1 MILPLYLQR
10 CVVFEEQIM
19 VDSSEFDSVVPSRDQ
34 RLGVKLDAVSVCL
47 GQDDPF
53 SILSARGPD
62 WLLQQILHRKLF
74 VNGRLRNISCS
85 PTRV

>member
-1 MILPLYLQR
+1 MILPLYLQW

-34 RLGVKLDAVSVCL
+34 RLGVKLDSVSVCL
-47 GQDDPF
+47 CQDDPF

-62 WLLQQILHRKLF
+62 
-74 VNGRLRNISCS
+74 
-85 PTRV
+85 